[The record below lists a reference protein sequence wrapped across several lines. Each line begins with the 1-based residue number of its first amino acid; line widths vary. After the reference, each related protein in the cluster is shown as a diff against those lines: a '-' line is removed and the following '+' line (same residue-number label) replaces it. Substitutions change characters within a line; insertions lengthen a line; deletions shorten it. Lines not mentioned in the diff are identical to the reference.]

1 MMTLALPRLVERL
14 RACFPASSSSAGGAG
29 HQLTRR
35 TGWTLT
41 WDIQRSVVIVEEGEQ
56 GETWI
61 EKVGDLPANVQ
72 TIIAAG
78 GLESWCRAEI
88 AKSGTTQP

>member
-1 MMTLALPRLVERL
+1 MILILLRFVERL
-14 RACFPASSSSAGGAG
+14 RVCFSAPSSSIEVTR

-41 WDIQRSVVIVEEGEQ
+41 WDIQRSVVVVQEGEQ
-56 GETWI
+56 GESWV
-61 EKVGDLPANVQ
+61 EKVGDMPANVQ
-72 TIIAAG
+72 AIIAAG